1 MAHDPNTP
9 ADHAELT
16 GAMLRGK
23 FNGLN
28 ALIEALQSITAA
40 QIDTVNTLPPGDPAN
55 VTVSV
60 TGSTLHFSFEIP
72 QGDAG
77 AAGSDGA
84 VGATGADGAP
94 GAPGEVTLAQL
105 DAAIATT
112 SANSNAI
119 PTMDTAFTND
129 PPTLADMEMMRAAYN
144 DLVLGLR
151 RA

>member
-1 MAHDPNTP
+1 MILGFSTRMASRTSQP
-9 ADHAELT
+9 
-16 GAMLRGK
+16 
-23 FNGLN
+23 
-28 ALIEALQSITAA
+28 S
-40 QIDTVNTLPPGDPAN
+40 
-55 VTVSV
+55 
-60 TGSTLHFSFEIP
+60 
-72 QGDAG
+72 
-77 AAGSDGA
+77 
-84 VGATGADGAP
+84 
-94 GAPGEVTLAQL
+94 APGEVTLAQL